1 MLGLF
6 ERKEKLRFDPTAPLA
21 SVRFTVIDTELTGL
35 DERKDS
41 IVSFGAVRMTGSGIR
56 LGETFYRIVSPGT
69 ALRPES
75 VVIHEI
81 TPTEAATHPAA
92 PEVLQEFLRFCGDDV
107 LVGHFLAIDRAFLN
121 REMKLAGRGALKN
134 PVVDTFSIYEWL
146 RKRMQVHTCLEPDES
161 RTRLYDI
168 VKCFGI
174 PVNGAHNALMDAYIT
189 AQLFQRL
196 LPLLER
202 AGAHTLGDILSIG
215 IPFEGGDRF
224 GLTGEFGNF

>member
-6 ERKEKLRFDPTAPLA
+6 EKKEKLRIDPKTPIA
-21 SVRFTVIDTELTGL
+21 SARFTVIDTELTGL

-56 LGETFYRIVSPGT
+56 LGETFYRVARPGA

-81 TPTEAATHPAA
+81 TPTEAAAQPAA
-92 PEVLQEFLRFCGDDV
+92 PEVLEEFLRFCGDDV
-107 LVGHFLAIDRAFLN
+107 LVGHFLAIDLAFLG
-121 REMKLAGRGALKN
+121 REMKLARRGALRN
-134 PVVDTFSIYEWL
+134 PVVDTFSVYEWL
-146 RKRMQVHTCLEPDES
+146 RKRMEVHPCLEPGAS

-174 PVNGAHNALMDAYIT
+174 PVNGAHNALLDAYTT

-196 LPLLER
+196 LPLLTR
-202 AGAHTLGDILSIG
+202 AGAHTLGDVLSIG

-224 GLTGEFGNF
+224 GLTGEFTNF